1 MIEVKC
7 PAELRRARLMAVGT
21 VGFVPTMGTLHSG
34 HFSLI
39 ERSLSECDFTVVS
52 IYLNPTQF
60 NNSND
65 LRNYP
70 KTLKTDLVKLRERK
84 VDLVFL
90 PSYSDLYIDDF
101 NYAVDETWFSQQLCG
116 VNRPGHFKG
125 VLTVVM
131 KLFNI
136 LQPNKAYF
144 GEKDYQQL
152 SLIKGMVEAFF
163 LDIEIIG
170 CPTCREADGLAMS
183 SRNLKLSP
191 GARKLA
197 PRFHEIL
204 SSARDDVSVFKVLG
218 EVGFRVDYVSTIG
231 ARRYGAVILDD
242 EPTAVRLIDNVKING

>member
-1 MIEVKC
+1 M
-7 PAELRRARLMAVGT
+7 
-21 VGFVPTMGTLHSG
+21 
-34 HFSLI
+34 
-39 ERSLSECDFTVVS
+39 
-52 IYLNPTQF
+52 
-60 NNSND
+60 
-65 LRNYP
+65 
-70 KTLKTDLVKLRERK
+70 KTDLVKLREKK

-101 NYAVDETWFSQQLCG
+101 NYAVDESYLSMQLCG
-116 VNRPGHFKG
+116 FNRPGHFKG

-170 CPTCREADGLAMS
+170 CPTCRETDGLAMS

-191 GARKLA
+191 DGRKLA

-204 SSARDDVSVFKVLG
+204 SSARDDASVFKVLG

-231 ARRYGAVILDD
+231 ARRYGAVILGDD
-242 EPTAVRLIDNVKING
+242 PTAVRLIDNVKING